1 MKTSF
6 AIAVLLGIATA
17 APAIDL
23 ETRQITDNDV
33 EQGSCAGKKAAF
45 VFARGS
51 TEPGNMG
58 ELLGPQ
64 VCSGLKN
71 KYNGQVA
78 CQEVGGAYTAGLADN
93 VSEKGTTDAAIREAT
108 KMLTDA
114 MSKCP
119 DAAIVAGG
127 YSQGSAVMLNAI
139 ESMTAEQKA
148 RIAGVVLFGYTKNKQ
163 ENGEI
168 PGFPVDKLKV
178 FCRPDDGVCG
188 GALVVTAGHLGYS
201 SDGSIGQAVDFLSE
215 KVASFNGTGVASP
228 AVSDA

>member
-1 MKTSF
+1 
-6 AIAVLLGIATA
+6 
-17 APAIDL
+17 
-23 ETRQITDNDV
+23 
-33 EQGSCAGKKAAF
+33 
-45 VFARGS
+45 
-51 TEPGNMG
+51 
-58 ELLGPQ
+58 
-64 VCSGLKN
+64 
-71 KYNGQVA
+71 
-78 CQEVGGAYTAGLADN
+78 VGGAYTAGLADN

-114 MSKCP
+114 MSKCLN
-119 DAAIVAGG
+119 AAIVAGG
-127 YSQGSAVMLNAI
+127 YRYVQPKFYSSYIVVVSFSNTCRSQGSAVMLNAI

-168 PGFPVDKLKV
+168 LGFPADKLKV